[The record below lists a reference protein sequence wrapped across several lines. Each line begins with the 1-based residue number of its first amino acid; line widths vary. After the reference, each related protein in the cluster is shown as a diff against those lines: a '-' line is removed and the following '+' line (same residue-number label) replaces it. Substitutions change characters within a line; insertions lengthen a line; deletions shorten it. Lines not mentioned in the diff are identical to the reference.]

1 VYILTSYVFIQFN
14 SSKIVMAMNKRIL
27 VTGRLPEVIMAE
39 LEKVFLVDVNTEDKP
54 YERQKL
60 LNGIKDKDGLISMIT
75 DNVDEEVLDKASHL
89 KMIAHFGVGYNNI
102 DIKAATRRGIAVS
115 NTPGVLTDATAELA
129 FALILAVARRVVECD
144 RATREGRFL
153 YWAPMLFL
161 GREVTGKTLGII
173 GLGEIGKAVARR
185 ARGFKMRIFYNNRS
199 RINAKVEK
207 ELIVEYAD
215 LQKLL
220 AESDFVSLHVPL
232 TEQTKH
238 LIGSQELA
246 LMKKTAYLINT
257 SRGPVVDECEL
268 VKALLDKQIAGA
280 GLDVYENEPAL
291 TPGLTKL
298 PNVVLLPHIGSG
310 TLETRIKMA
319 SMAADNLIA
328 GLNGK
333 IPPNLVNPEVLQNRR
348 LTE

>member
-1 VYILTSYVFIQFN
+1 
-14 SSKIVMAMNKRIL
+14 MNKRIL
-27 VTGRLPEVIMAE
+27 VTGHLPEVIMAE
-39 LEKVFLVDVNTEDKP
+39 LEKSFQVDANIEDKP
-54 YERQKL
+54 CKRQRL
-60 LNGIKDKDGLISMIT
+60 LHSIKDKDGLISMIT
-75 DNVDEEVLDKASHL
+75 DNVDEEVLNSASRL

-102 DIKAATRRGIAVS
+102 DIKAATARGIAVS

-129 FALILAVARRVVECD
+129 FALILAVARRLVECD

-185 ARGFKMRIFYNNRS
+185 AKGFKMRILYNNRS
-199 RINAKVEK
+199 RIDASEEK
-207 ELIVEYAD
+207 ELDAEYAD

-220 AESDFVSLHVPL
+220 TESDFISLHVPL
-232 TEQTKH
+232 TGETRH
-238 LIGSQELA
+238 LIGKKEFS
-246 LMKKTAYLINT
+246 LMKPAAYLINT
-257 SRGPVVDECEL
+257 SRGPVVDEQ
-268 VKALLDKQIAGA
+268 ALLEALRNRRIGGA

-291 TPGLTKL
+291 MPGLTEL
-298 PNVVLLPHIGSG
+298 SNVVLLPHIGSG

-319 SMAADNLIA
+319 SMAAENLIA
-328 GLNGK
+328 GLSNK
-333 IPPNLVNPEVLQNRR
+333 VPPNLVNPEVLQNRR